1 MATVIWMEHTW
12 ALEKTSAGDIIF
24 TTEAIREEIVDRMVI
39 VLTTNPSAGGK
50 NNKIFGADYHKYRK
64 QQKNRDNSSEAAS
77 KTNAKEGDALVF
89 TKHNLKKHAGVG
101 DGCTLVL

>member
-39 VLTTNPSAGGK
+39 VLTTKLQLEGRITK
-50 NNKIFGADYHKYRK
+50 YLEQDYHKYRK

>member
-1 MATVIWMEHTW
+1 MATVIWMEDTW

-50 NNKIFGADYHKYRK
+50 NNKIFGA
-64 QQKNRDNSSEAAS
+64 
-77 KTNAKEGDALVF
+77 GLP
-89 TKHNLKKHAGVG
+89 
-101 DGCTLVL
+101 